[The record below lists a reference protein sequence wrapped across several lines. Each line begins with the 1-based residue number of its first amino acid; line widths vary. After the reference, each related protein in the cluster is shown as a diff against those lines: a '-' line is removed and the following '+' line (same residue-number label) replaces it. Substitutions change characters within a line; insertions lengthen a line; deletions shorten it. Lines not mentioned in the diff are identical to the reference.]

1 MEEIQRHLMIFLWV
15 GGVWGQEAKPTTLI
29 LENGGIDFRLSSWGT
44 GGGLCEVAVLYQLF
58 F

>member
-1 MEEIQRHLMIFLWV
+1 MIFLWV